1 MAIMIPQKPREIS
14 PNSLE
19 DIMFGALEKL
29 PDTYYVFHSFKIV
42 SAGDGVLHE
51 SETDFVIFNAQKGPA
66 GFPAGPK
73 LRLQGITAPLPDGR

>member
-42 SAGDGVLHE
+42 SAGDTLVF
-51 SETDFVIFNAQKGPA
+51 S
-66 GFPAGPK
+66 
-73 LRLQGITAPLPDGR
+73 